1 MTARL
6 DALLDSRVRDI
17 PDWPQPGILFR
28 DITPLLVDPEGLP
41 AVVEAFAGVLA
52 DAGFGPGD
60 IDLVAG
66 IEARGFIL
74 GAPLAVALGV
84 GFVPVRKQGKLP
96 GDVHSATYDLEYGSA
111 TLELQVGSVASG
123 HRVVLIDDVL
133 ATGGTAAAAADLLR
147 DAGAHVTAF
156 GCLIELAALAGRDR
170 VHGAP
175 VLSLRVL

>member
-74 GAPLAVALGV
+74 GAPLA
-84 GFVPVRKQGKLP
+84 
-96 GDVHSATYDLEYGSA
+96 
-111 TLELQVGSVASG
+111 
-123 HRVVLIDDVL
+123 
-133 ATGGTAAAAADLLR
+133 
-147 DAGAHVTAF
+147 
-156 GCLIELAALAGRDR
+156 DR
-170 VHGAP
+170 VGERA
-175 VLSLRVL
+175 